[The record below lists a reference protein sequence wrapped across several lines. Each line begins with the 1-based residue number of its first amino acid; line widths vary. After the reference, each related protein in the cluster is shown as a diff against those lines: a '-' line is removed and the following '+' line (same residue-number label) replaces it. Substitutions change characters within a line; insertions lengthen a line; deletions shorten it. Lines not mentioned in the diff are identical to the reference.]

1 MDLPSLCSPH
11 NMFFSE
17 PATML
22 STDRTFQK
30 ENIAMIQRRSDS
42 SAGSQHTGHIH
53 KNLLAKHK

>member
-1 MDLPSLCSPH
+1 MKFTYINKDLSSLCSPH

-42 SAGSQHTGHIH
+42 SAGS
-53 KNLLAKHK
+53 